1 MKKERLIDIEIIYQ
15 NQTSKLYKIILCA
28 MQDPVDL
35 TLIEQRLKS
44 RDYYVTLHIFVAD
57 VNRMCA
63 NARIYNSAET
73 IYFKMAN
80 KLEAFLDEYIHAHVV
95 FNNPQ

>member
-1 MKKERLIDIEIIYQ
+1 M
-15 NQTSKLYKIILCA
+15 
-28 MQDPVDL
+28 DL
-35 TLIEQRLKS
+35 SMIKQRLDS
-44 RDYYVTLHIFVAD
+44 RHYYVTLHIFIAD

-80 KLEAFLDEYIHAHVV
+80 KLEAFLDEYIHSHVV
-95 FNNPQ
+95 FNTQ